1 MSASPQ
7 PDAST
12 NDSDPKDERLAN
24 YLRSRVED
32 GELYFKSKFIAE
44 DVSLSSKEIGALIV
58 KLQVGRRSLN
68 RTLVVH
74 RGDHLACRADQLTA
88 LSPSTHHSFA
98 TIASST
104 SSILADRE
112 MKTTSYRGSFQL
124 VWLARCLHAVVRE
137 PSRRISGIELTNNW
151 R

>member
-32 GELYFKSKFIAE
+32 GELYFKSKFIAD

-58 KLQVGRRSLN
+58 KLQDSV
-68 RTLVVH
+68 
-74 RGDHLACRADQLTA
+74 DD
-88 LSPSTHHSFA
+88 LSIERWSYTGA
-98 TIASST
+98 TTWRVEQT
-104 SSILADRE
+104 S
-112 MKTTSYRGSFQL
+112 
-124 VWLARCLHAVVRE
+124 
-137 PSRRISGIELTNNW
+137 
-151 R
+151 